1 MSKTELNQIL
11 LTPADCFM
19 LALEKQHI
27 RRMDASNNTCR
38 YLLELEGQLDVAVF
52 RNNINSNRNLQ
63 RLAYLT
69 AEKKYPLAIP
79 TWKENETVNQIPITV
94 TNTDSLITEEIVNRK
109 ISGDKPPLLSFDILI
124 RSSGDSTLI
133 FSWHHLLMDGY
144 GAILLMKQLANG
156 IAENELQ
163 LHDNIPSKKL
173 KWTELINAT
182 RAKFFIDRISR
193 KPLSGIFLSKRKNIN
208 TKQKVRIIRFT
219 EEETKQ
225 LDTVGPLLGAQFG
238 RSALYLACA
247 ARSIRTLL
255 IEKKIPIHDFW
266 IPVPR
271 DQRKKGARG
280 PLLGNHLSFIFYRIK
295 SNLLASLKQ
304 TVSSINQQMVDQIKT
319 NMSRDYD
326 ILMRFLTRTPSPLYY
341 FWIKGPKGGSLASFL
356 FTVAADHPTDF
367 LEFNNHKIK
376 DAWNFPS
383 NIYPPGLTFA
393 FMRFQNRLHLMIVY
407 FEEVISEDEMNT
419 IEKQIRYELV
429 FGKELAPLD

>member
-1 MSKTELNQIL
+1 MEANKPLEQIL

-27 RRMDASNNTCR
+27 RRINAANNTCR
-38 YLLELEGQLDVAVF
+38 HLLELEGQLDVIQF
-52 RNNINSNRNLQ
+52 QLNIHSNKNLL

-79 TWKENETVNQIPITV
+79 TWKENTPESEIPITV
-94 TNTDSLITEEIVNRK
+94 VHTDTLIPEEIINRK
-109 ISGDKPPLLSFDILI
+109 ISGDNPPLLSFDILL
-124 RSSGDSTLI
+124 RSNGDSTLI

-144 GAILLMKQLANG
+144 GAIILMKQLASGTSNK
-156 IAENELQ
+156 ELQ
-163 LHDNIPSKKL
+163 LHDHSEQSRL
-173 KWTELINAT
+173 KWGELINAT

-193 KPLSGIFLSKRKNIN
+193 KPLSGIFLSKEKNTN
-208 TKQKVRIIRFT
+208 TNQKVRIIRFT
-219 EEETKQ
+219 EEETNQ
-225 LDTVGPLLGAQFG
+225 LDKVGPSLGAQFG
-238 RSALYLACA
+238 RSALYLTCA
-247 ARSIRTLL
+247 ARTVRSLL
-255 IEKKIPIHDFW
+255 VEKKIPVHDFW

-271 DQRKKGARG
+271 DQRKKGALG
-280 PLLGNHLSFIFYRIK
+280 PLLGNHLSFIFYRLK
-295 SNLLASLKQ
+295 ASCLSSLKQ
-304 TVSSINQQMVDQIKT
+304 TVSSINQQMVDQLKT

-326 ILMRFLTRTPSPLYY
+326 ILMRFLRRTPSSLYY

-393 FMRFQNRLHLMIVY
+393 FMKFQSRLHLMVMY

-419 IEKQIRYELV
+419 IEKQIRHELV
-429 FGKELAPLD
+429 FGKEIDS

>member
-1 MSKTELNQIL
+1 MKTAPELDHIL

-27 RRMDASNNTCR
+27 RRMEASNNTCR
-38 YLLELEGQLDVAVF
+38 YLLELEGRLDADQF
-52 RNNINSNRNLQ
+52 KLNIKSHHNLL
-63 RLAYLT
+63 RLAHLT
-69 AEKKYPLAIP
+69 AEKKYPLSIP
-79 TWKENETVNQIPITV
+79 SWRENEPSNEIPITV
-94 TNTDSLITEEIVNRK
+94 FQTDVLIPEEIVNRK
-109 ISGDKPPLLSFDILI
+109 ISGNQPPLLSFDILF
-124 RSSGDSTLI
+124 RSNGDTSLI
-133 FSWHHLLMDGY
+133 LSWHHLLMDGY

-156 IAENELQ
+156 ISGKELQ
-163 LHDNIPSKKL
+163 LHDNSSHEKL
-173 KWTELINAT
+173 KWRELINAT

-193 KPLSGIFLSKRKNIN
+193 KPLSGIFTSTKKNTN

-219 EEETKQ
+219 EEETNR
-225 LDTVGPLLGAQFG
+225 LDKVGPTLGAQFG

-247 ARSIRTLL
+247 ARSVRTLL
-255 IEKKIPIHDFW
+255 AEKNIPVHDFW

-271 DQRKKGARG
+271 DQRKKGALG
-280 PLLGNHLSFIFYRIK
+280 PLIGNHLSFIFYRLK
-295 SNLLASLKQ
+295 AASLNSLKQ
-304 TVSSINQQMVDQIKT
+304 TVSSINLQMVDQLKT

-326 ILMRFLTRTPSPLYY
+326 ILMRFLRRTPSPLYY

-393 FMRFQNRLHLMIVY
+393 FMKFQNRLHLMVMY
-407 FEEVISEDEMNT
+407 FEEVISEVDMDT

-429 FGKELAPLD
+429 VGKELDS

>member
-1 MSKTELNQIL
+1 MKAKEDLSHIL

-27 RRMDASNNTCR
+27 NRIDASNNTCR
-38 YLLELEGQLDVAVF
+38 YLLELEGQLDISQF
-52 RNNINSNRNLQ
+52 RLNIQSNQNLLQ
-63 RLAYLT
+63 LAYIT
-69 AEKKYPLAIP
+69 AEKKHPFSIP
-79 TWKENETVNQIPITV
+79 TWKANEPASEIPIAV
-94 TNTDSLITEEIVNRK
+94 FQTDTLIPEEIINRK
-109 ISGDKPPLLSFDILI
+109 ISGDVPPLLSFDILL
-124 RSSGDSTLI
+124 RSNGDSTLI

-156 IAENELQ
+156 FSEKELQ
-163 LHDNIPSKKL
+163 LHDDSKQPKL
-173 KWTELINAT
+173 KWNELINAT

-193 KPLSGIFLSKRKNIN
+193 KPLSGISLSKKKSIN
-208 TKQKVRIIRFT
+208 TNQKVRIIRLT
-219 EEETKQ
+219 EEETIQ
-225 LDTVGPLLGAQFG
+225 LDKVGPSLGAQFG

-247 ARSIRTLL
+247 ARSVRTLL
-255 IEKKIPIHDFW
+255 VEKKIPVHDFW

-271 DQRKKGARG
+271 DQRKKGALG
-280 PLLGNHLSFIFYRIK
+280 PLLGNHLSFIFYRLK
-295 SNLLASLKQ
+295 AVYLTSLKQ
-304 TVSSINQQMVDQIKT
+304 TVSSINQQMIDQLKS

-326 ILMRFLTRTPSPLYY
+326 ILMRFLRRTPSSLYY

-393 FMRFQNRLHLMIVY
+393 FMKFQNRLHLMVMY
-407 FEEVISEDEMNT
+407 FEEVLSEEEMNT
-419 IEKQIRYELV
+419 IEKQIRHELV
-429 FGKELAPLD
+429 FGKEFDS